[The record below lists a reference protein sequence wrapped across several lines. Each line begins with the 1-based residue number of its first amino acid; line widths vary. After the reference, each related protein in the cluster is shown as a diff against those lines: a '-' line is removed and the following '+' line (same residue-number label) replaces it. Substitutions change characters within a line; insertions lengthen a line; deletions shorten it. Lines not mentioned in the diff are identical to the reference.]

1 MRSQTIGVA
10 LLFVLAA
17 GGLAAGQT
25 SRTTPD
31 ELRRQAERR
40 FEVLTVREGLVLRP
54 QGTGR
59 GVRTIE
65 ISGGAILVDGAPAT
79 GAELREKLGADADIV
94 IQLSYLGEEE
104 QRRLFGSSVAPP
116 PPPEPPSPPAERVEP
131 RRSDMRRSAQR
142 IRIGGSVHVDAD
154 EYITGDVVAIGGSAT
169 VLGEVRGEVVSIGGT
184 VELGP
189 NARVHRNVTVVGGLL
204 RRDPTSRID
213 GEIHE
218 VGLGAFDLNGIRW
231 APPSLTR
238 LWWGWTL
245 GAAYAL
251 VATLIRIAV
260 LCLLAALVV
269 LIGRDYVEHVSARA
283 AAEPLKA
290 GVIGFLAQVLFLPI
304 LVITII
310 LLVVTIIGIPLLL
323 LLPFALLGLGVVG
336 LVGFTAVGYHL
347 GRVLTARMGW
357 NVGPYWSTIAGVLLV
372 ASPLIIARLIG
383 LGGGPLFPMTLGL
396 GLIGVLIEY
405 LAWTIG
411 FGAVALARFSKPA
424 VTSTL

>member
-1 MRSQTIGVA
+1 MRRQTVGLA
-10 LLFVLAA
+10 LLLVLAA
-17 GGLAAGQT
+17 GALAVAQT
-25 SRTTPD
+25 SRTTFD
-31 ELRRQAERR
+31 DLRRQAERR
-40 FEVLTVREGLVLRP
+40 FEVLTVRDGLVLRP
-54 QGTGR
+54 LAAGR

-65 ISGGAILVDGAPAT
+65 ISGGSIVVDGAPAT
-79 GAELREKLGADADIV
+79 GSELRDKLGADADVV
-94 IQLSYLGEEE
+94 IQISYLSADD

-116 PPPEPPSPPAERVEP
+116 SPPEPPLPPAEAPE
-131 RRSDMRRSAQR
+131 RRSDMRRSSER
-142 IRIGGSVHVDAD
+142 IRIGGSVRVDAD
-154 EYITGDVVAIGGSAT
+154 ELISGDVVAIGGSAR
-169 VLGEVRGEVVSIGGT
+169 VFGEVRGEVVSIGGT

-189 NARVHRNVTVVGGLL
+189 NARVHRNVTVVGGTL

-218 VGLGAFDLNGIRW
+218 IGLGAFDINGVRW
-231 APPSLTR
+231 APPSLSR

-251 VATLIRIAV
+251 VATLIRIGV

-269 LIGRDYVEHVSARA
+269 LVGRDYVEHVSTLA
-283 AAEPLKA
+283 AAEPIKA
-290 GVIGFLAQVLFLPI
+290 GVVGFLAQLLFLPI
-304 LVITII
+304 LIITII

-323 LLPFALLGLGVVG
+323 LIPFALLGLGVVG

-347 GRVLTARMGW
+347 GRVVTARLGW
-357 NVGPYWSTIAGVLLV
+357 ANLGPYGNTIAGVLLV
-372 ASPLIIARLIG
+372 VSPLIVARLIG

-396 GLIGVLIEY
+396 GIIGILVEY

-424 VTSTL
+424 VSTTV